1 MCVMMIFFFNRSIL
15 RHHGNIS
22 TLVEYNI
29 SYTYINYSIN
39 YSKRM
44 PRCFAFSRLKKI
56 KNLRITK
63 QDSNSIVIVAECD
76 NHPPSSFLN
85 QKTKT
90 KEVSIS
96 HTVKQKRK
104 QSEQYV
110 KHSIQIY
117 LNGRRKDGKK
127 RNKYTLQCTAKKN
140 NNKNSKHE
148 KKKKNNNNVV

>member
-1 MCVMMIFFFNRSIL
+1 MMIFFFNRSIL

-29 SYTYINYSIN
+29 SYTYINYAIN

-63 QDSNSIVIVAECD
+63 QDSNSIATRVIII
-76 NHPPSSFLN
+76 HPLHSIFLN

-117 LNGRRKDGKK
+117 LNGRRKDGEK
-127 RNKYTLQCTAKKN
+127 RNKYTLQCTAKNN

-148 KKKKNNNNVV
+148 KKKKKNNNVV